1 MARQLKIF
9 VLLGISLVVLNAP
22 ASAADPGS
30 DLNNVLRYYR
40 EAEQKI
46 RPDAALHHAGDGTET
61 YDQSGALQ
69 AIEARRHAAHDAR
82 VRLDKIEFSGLKPQ
96 DKLSYE
102 IFRWALD
109 DDERELQPAIA
120 EIPGLL
126 PFNQFDGEQI
136 AFPRR
141 VQWRADSPW
150 TRPKDYDDAIKR
162 VLNFSRWTDGAIARM
177 REGVKRGVVQPR
189 AIVEREIAQVEMF
202 ATREDADSIFMQ
214 PVKDVPAQI
223 GEKER
228 ARVEEAYRAAVT
240 GELLPAYRRL
250 ASFLKN
256 EYLPQARD
264 TAGLSGVP
272 GGKELYRYLVK
283 TETTSDLSPDEIHA
297 LGLRELSRV
306 ENQMEQAK
314 RDAGFSGS
322 LEAFRHYLQTDPKFK
337 FKDPA
342 AMLSEFN
349 RVRNVVNAH
358 LSDLFTRTPSIPL
371 SFRFYE
377 NFAAP
382 DKPAAEYTPGSA
394 DGKRAG
400 IVYLNGWDLPERPTY
415 TSEVLELHEGIP
427 GHHLQ
432 VSLAIQNSGLPRFRR
447 FGQETA
453 FVEGW
458 ALYAETLGPDFGLYE
473 DPYQKFGA
481 LSFDAWRAS
490 RLVVDTG
497 IHWLN
502 WSRDQ
507 AIQFLISH
515 TALSRTEAIEEVDR
529 YIVMPAQALS
539 YKIGEREILDL
550 RDRAKA
556 ALGDKFD
563 LKRFHEAVLKDGAM
577 PLPIL
582 DRKISRWIELEKNA

>member
-1 MARQLKIF
+1 MARRYRIIAM
-9 VLLGISLVVLNAP
+9 LGISMVAFNAP
-22 ASAADPGS
+22 ATAADPGA

-40 EAEQKI
+40 DAEQKI
-46 RPDAALHHAGDGTET
+46 RPDAALHRNDDGSQT
-61 YDQSGALQ
+61 YDETGALKAADAERR
-69 AIEARRHAAHDAR
+69 AIQEARS
-82 VRLDKIEFSGLKPQ
+82 RLDRIDFPGLKPQ

-109 DDERELQPAIA
+109 DEDRELQPAIA

-126 PFNQFDGEQI
+126 PLNQFDGEQI

-141 VQWRADSPW
+141 VQWRDEYPW
-150 TRPKDYDDAIKR
+150 KRAQDYDAAIKR
-162 VLNFSRWTDGAIARM
+162 ILNFGRWTDGAIARM
-177 REGVKRGVVQPR
+177 REGVRRGVVQPR
-189 AIVEREIAQVEMF
+189 AIIEREIAQVEMF
-202 ATREDADSIFMQ
+202 ATADDADSFFMQ
-214 PVKDVPAQI
+214 PVNKIPPEIPEKD
-223 GEKER
+223 R
-228 ARVEEAYRAAVT
+228 ARVSDAYRAAVRD
-240 GELLPAYRRL
+240 ELLPAYRRL
-250 ASFLKN
+250 ATFLKT
-256 EYLPQARD
+256 EYLPHARQS
-264 TAGLSGVP
+264 AGLCGIP

-283 TETTSDLSPDEIHA
+283 SQTTSDLSPDEIHA
-297 LGLRELSRV
+297 LGLTELSRI

-314 RDAGFSGS
+314 RDSGFAGS
-322 LEAFRHYLQTDPKFK
+322 LDAFRHYLQTDPKFK
-337 FKDPA
+337 FKDAA
-342 AMLSEFN
+342 AMLTEFN
-349 RVRNVVNAH
+349 RVRNTVNAH
-358 LSDLFTRTPSIPL
+358 LSEVFSSAPSIPL

-394 DGKRAG
+394 DGKRPG
-400 IVYLNGWDLPERPTY
+400 TVYLNGWDLPERPTY

-432 VSLAIQNSGLPRFRR
+432 VSLAMQNNTLPRFRR
-447 FGQETA
+447 FGHETA

-502 WSRDQ
+502 WSREQ
-507 AIQFLISH
+507 AIQFLTAH
-515 TALSRTEAIEEVDR
+515 TALSRTEAEEEVDR

-550 RDRAKA
+550 RQRAQA

-563 LKRFHEAVLKDGAM
+563 LKRFHDAVLKDGAM

-582 DRKISRWIELEKNA
+582 DRKISRWIALEKNA